1 MRAGVSAASTLA
13 NYRLSKTV
21 VRPKTSF
28 QMARYNPG
36 KIGTPEVIGFLGL
49 TGGGYFQAELKGLHT
64 EVEQMAAALASIRS
78 IGPDGKPKITSSEQD
93 NWFNT
98 SWIPFYVGWT
108 NFYENYAFGWKS
120 INFPI
125 TTSRLEQLE
134 DWRLRFL
141 GLRATANR
149 IFASSTEISN
159 LPLPTAPKTYPS
171 EWEGLVSTIK
181 GAVIWIL
188 AGIAAFMLITHYL

>member
-1 MRAGVSAASTLA
+1 MRAGVSAASMLA
-13 NYRLSKTV
+13 NYRLSKTM
-21 VRPKTSF
+21 PKSSF
-28 QMARYNPG
+28 GITRYNPN

-49 TGGGYFQAELKGLHT
+49 TGGGYFQTELKGLHT
-64 EVEQMAAALASIRS
+64 EIEQFAAALASLRS
-78 IGPDGKPKITSSEQD
+78 IDPVTGKPKITTQEQD
-93 NWFNT
+93 SWFDI

-125 TTSRLEQLE
+125 QTSRLIQLE

-149 IFASSTEISN
+149 IFINSTEITN

-171 EWEGLVSTIK
+171 EWEGLISTIK

-188 AGIAAFMLITHYL
+188 ASIAAFMLITHYL